1 MSLPVSLP
9 ALRAFVEVG
18 RHGSVK
24 GAAGELGVTP
34 GAVSQ
39 QIKMLEGQLGV
50 SLFERGNRE
59 IRLTREGSLL
69 YGNLAP
75 GFRQI
80 DDALHAFAERR
91 PGPATLVVSTTPSFA
106 ACWLAGRI
114 GRFTRAHPGI
124 ELRLETSEQV
134 MDLRATGI
142 DLAIR
147 HGAGHW
153 PALDVTPLFPT
164 RLVMVAAP
172 GLLVDGPLAAPE
184 DCLRHPLLHDR
195 NRTDWLNWLSATGV
209 RLPRGALKGLSY
221 ADDALLVQAAAAGQG
236 LALVRDVSAFDD
248 LSAGKI
254 VLATQATVPLPDG
267 YFLVTRPDRARTR
280 KVEIFRH
287 WILAEAAAM
296 AHAMTAWP
304 TTGARAG
311 STEPR

>member
-1 MSLPVSLP
+1 MPLPVSLP

-59 IRLTREGSLL
+59 IRLTREGLLL

-80 DDALHAFAERR
+80 DDALHAFTERR
-91 PGPATLVVSTTPSFA
+91 PGPDTLVVSTTPSFA
-106 ACWLAGRI
+106 ACWLAERI
-114 GRFTRAHPGI
+114 GRFTRVHPGI

-134 MDLRATGI
+134 MDLRAMGI

-147 HGAGHW
+147 HGSGRW
-153 PALDVTPLFPT
+153 PSLEVTPLFPT

-172 GLLVDGPLAAPE
+172 GILLDGPLAMSE
-184 DCLRHPLLHDR
+184 DCLRYPLLHDR
-195 NRTDWLNWLSATGV
+195 NRADWLTWLSALGV
-209 RLPRGALKGLSY
+209 MPPRGALKGLSY
-221 ADDALLVQAAAAGQG
+221 ADDALLIQAAAAGQG

-248 LSAGKI
+248 LAMGKI

-267 YFLVTRPDRARTR
+267 YFVVTRPQSARTR
-280 KVEIFRH
+280 KVEIFRR
-287 WILAEAAAM
+287 WLLTEAEAMMRGM
-296 AHAMTAWP
+296 ATWP
-304 TTGARAG
+304 GNGAEG
-311 STEPR
+311 S